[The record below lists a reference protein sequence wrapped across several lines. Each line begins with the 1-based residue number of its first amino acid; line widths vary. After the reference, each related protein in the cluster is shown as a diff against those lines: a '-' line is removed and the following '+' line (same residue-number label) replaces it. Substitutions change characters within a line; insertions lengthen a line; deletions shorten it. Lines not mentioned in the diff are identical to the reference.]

1 MKSLPINYDFQGG
14 VEVGIDIGAYETK
27 CFYITSDTN
36 ELHTD
41 GYVMFDLV
49 KFPYQFGDYDDIQII
64 DTQQLAPDT
73 IKYTVYNPNPISFTN
88 VAVWFWTPYSFDAT
102 IKYNDDWIPYMYC
115 SYIRPDLAQKIKT
128 LITYN
133 KSMSMDISYSIN
145 SIDQCNTNS
154 LKDLGLKPFDIVAV
168 LWGNNII
175 FIGYII
181 DNRLDNSFGN
191 QNYEYTINS
200 PLWILGQKQTTAKTS
215 FLQLYAK
222 ECADLCRLE
231 LDYRL
236 NNNPLINVEEGT
248 YFDALKKVLIYTKNY
263 NVRFYVDYE
272 NAKLVFTDDTE
283 FINTKGSEIKP
294 INYSYE
300 WDTDI
305 TNTVQW

>member
-1 MKSLPINYDFQGG
+1 MKSLTIGFDWYYIYCC
-14 VEVGIDIGAYETK
+14 IDIGAYETK
-27 CFYITSDTN
+27 TIYATTNSEEIITNYIEYWEIATKLSNTDYQDIEVINREQISDTV
-36 ELHTD
+36 L
-41 GYVMFDLV
+41 
-49 KFPYQFGDYDDIQII
+49 
-64 DTQQLAPDT
+64 
-73 IKYTVYNPNPISFTN
+73 KYTVYNPNSVSFSNVNVFLPFPEDMLSSISFDEN
-88 VAVWFWTPYSFDAT
+88 
-102 IKYNDDWIPYMYC
+102 WIPYMYC
-115 SYIRPDLAQKIKT
+115 SYLPPDIAKKIDGI
-128 LITYN
+128 ITYD

-168 LWGNNII
+168 LWESNVL
-175 FIGYII
+175 FLGYII
-181 DNRLDNSFGN
+181 DNRLDTSFGN

-200 PLWILGQKQTTAKTS
+200 PLWILGQKQTEAKTS

-222 ECADLCRLE
+222 ECADLCNLE
-231 LDYRL
+231 LDYKL
-236 NNNPLINVEEGT
+236 NVNPLINIGNGT
-248 YFDALKKVLIYTKNY
+248 YFNELKKVLVYTKNY

-272 NAKLVFTDDTE
+272 NGKLVFTDDTE

>member
-1 MKSLPINYDFQGG
+1 MKSLTIGFDWYYIYCC
-14 VEVGIDIGAYETK
+14 IDIGAYETK
-27 CFYITSDTN
+27 TIYATTNSEEIITNYIEYWEIATKLSNTDYQDIEVINREQISDTV
-36 ELHTD
+36 L
-41 GYVMFDLV
+41 
-49 KFPYQFGDYDDIQII
+49 
-64 DTQQLAPDT
+64 
-73 IKYTVYNPNPISFTN
+73 KYTVYNPNSVSFSNVNVFLPFPEDMLSSISFDEN
-88 VAVWFWTPYSFDAT
+88 
-102 IKYNDDWIPYMYC
+102 WIPYMYC
-115 SYIRPDLAQKIKT
+115 SYLPPDIAKKIDGI
-128 LITYN
+128 ITYD

-168 LWGNNII
+168 LWESNVL
-175 FIGYII
+175 FLGYII
-181 DNRLDNSFGN
+181 DNRLDTSFGN

-200 PLWILGQKQTTAKTS
+200 PLWILGQKQTEAKTS

-222 ECADLCRLE
+222 ECADLCNLE

-236 NNNPLINVEEGT
+236 NVNPLININEGT